1 MTIYIVLC
9 IIISVETKQK
19 EIIYTMTKK
28 EFLENAIKHSGAFH
42 KPRQEFLLKNLDK
55 FTEYVKVDANE
66 LYDYTDFSLVA
77 LHLLI
82 KNGHEADAL
91 KTLDNITG
99 YMNSKFENFCIAVA
113 MGEVQL

>member
-1 MTIYIVLC
+1 MRERNRDI
-9 IIISVETKQK
+9 
-19 EIIYTMTKK
+19 TKK
-28 EFLENAIKHSGAFH
+28 EFLENAIKYSGAFH
-42 KPRQEFLLKNLDK
+42 KSRQEFLLKNLDK
-55 FTEYVKVDANE
+55 FTEFVKVNPNE

-77 LHLLI
+77 LHLLV